1 MGQVAELGSQAVQRA
16 VKKVAKIL
24 GVLLLL
30 VVLCVVGLIAMVEF
44 VTHRSQREVVDTVG
58 QLSPGTPFSVAMQR
72 LGQPTQ
78 TFTNGQEIVSWVER
92 VGARVEP
99 RVATNSV
106 LHTFVHH
113 GPPFRYILVCTD
125 RESQRVVYA
134 DWCHM

>member
-1 MGQVAELGSQAVQRA
+1 MFVRPLHTL
-16 VKKVAKIL
+16 VKKCTKII

-30 VVLCVVGLIAMVEF
+30 VLLCVLGIIVAVEF
-44 VTHRSQREVVDTVG
+44 VTRRSQREVVATVA
-58 QLSPGTPFSVAMQR
+58 QLLPGTQFSAAVQR

-78 TFTNGQEIVSWVER
+78 SFTNGEEIVSWVER
-92 VGARVEP
+92 VGAHVEP
-99 RVATNSV
+99 RVASNSV

-113 GPPFRYILVCTD
+113 GTPFRYILVYTD